1 MYHTLEGFSAWPC
14 AAATAPGNP
23 ATIPLGAM
31 TNFDPTIL
39 HLQDEVVPKKI
50 STNLAIEKRLQ
61 QPPF

>member
-39 HLQDEVVPKKI
+39 HLQDEVIPKTKSRPI
-50 STNLAIEKRLQ
+50 
-61 QPPF
+61 